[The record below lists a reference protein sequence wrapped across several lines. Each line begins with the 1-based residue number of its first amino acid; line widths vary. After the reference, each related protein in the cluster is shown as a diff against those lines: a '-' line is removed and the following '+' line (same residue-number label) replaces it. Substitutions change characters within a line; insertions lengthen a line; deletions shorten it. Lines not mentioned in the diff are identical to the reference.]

1 MIVRIDKADGTVTA
15 LHDDDLAGALR
26 GLGPLDVR
34 RASTVE
40 FDNDLQ
46 GWMIEFAEPAD
57 VAGVRVGPFPRRAEA
72 LGYERV
78 YLEARLAGR
87 GDAAASREAGRALRG
102 VK

>member
-40 FDNDLQ
+40 FDHGLQ
-46 GWMIEFAEPAD
+46 GWLIELAEPAD
-57 VAGVRVGPFPRRAEA
+57 VSGVLIGPFGRREA
-72 LGYERV
+72 ALAYERV
-78 YLEARLAGR
+78 YLEARLAGQ
-87 GDAAASREAGRALRG
+87 DDMAASRDAGRVLREG
-102 VK
+102 P